1 MYEQYFNLQRTP
13 FKRDIQEP
21 ELYSTVNIEELS
33 SRLEYTARNRL
44 FAVITGDVGTGKTTA
59 IRKFV
64 SSLDGNRYKVMYI
77 SDSALT
83 PRNYYWEVLNQLGC
97 EAKFYRGDAKRQLM
111 RELNNLTEDHKK
123 IPVIITDEAHLLTRE
138 MLEEVRFLLNFKMD
152 AYNPMSL
159 ILVGQSELRDILKK
173 QIYEAICQRIDIRYH
188 LPPYDRQQTGEYIK
202 RHLEYAGETRDIFTD
217 KAVSEIYE
225 YSHGVA
231 RKINKVC
238 TASLMH
244 AAQRQI
250 KLIDDHMVR
259 LIVEE
264 EFNW

>member
-13 FKRDIQEP
+13 FKRDIQEQ
-21 ELYSTVNIEELS
+21 ELYTTPCIEELG
-33 SRLEYTARNRL
+33 SRLEYASRNRM

-64 SSLDGNRYKVMYI
+64 SSLDSNRYKVIYI

-111 RELNNLTEDHKK
+111 KELNNLIENHKK
-123 IPVIITDEAHLLTRE
+123 IPVIITDEAHLLNRE

-188 LPPYDRQQTGEYIK
+188 LPSYDRQQTGEYIK

-217 KAVSEIYE
+217 KAVNEVYQ
-225 YSHGVA
+225 YSCGVA

-250 KLIDDHMVR
+250 KLIDDHTVR

-264 EFNW
+264 EFSW